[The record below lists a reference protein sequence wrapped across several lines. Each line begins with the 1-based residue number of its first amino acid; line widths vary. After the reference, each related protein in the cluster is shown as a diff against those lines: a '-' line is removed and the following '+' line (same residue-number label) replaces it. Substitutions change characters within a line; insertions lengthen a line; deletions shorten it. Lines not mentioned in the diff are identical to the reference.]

1 MAWGPVAGVL
11 LESSEGVVMRF
22 TPSRRARDAVPILT
36 PVDLAAF
43 FLGRGASLVPAP
55 QQEQSLV
62 QWAGRTGGPRIEA
75 GTDRDVA
82 DLTQGS
88 GLPG

>member
-1 MAWGPVAGVL
+1 
-11 LESSEGVVMRF
+11 MRF
-22 TPSRRARDAVPILT
+22 TPSRRARGAGPILT

-55 QQEQSLV
+55 RQEQSLV

-75 GTDRDVA
+75 GTDRGVA

-88 GLPG
+88 WAAGVILVG